1 MNTNT
6 PSQAV
11 RQSHKTPGALPIAA
25 GVSLLRLPA
34 VLPRL
39 GIGKTTFYR
48 WIKEGTMPPGITL
61 GTCDT
66 APCVWPSDEV
76 DTMVGAIIEGQSD
89 DERRA
94 TVANL
99 LAARRARV
107 RAAHNA

>member
-1 MNTNT
+1 MNANT
-6 PSQAV
+6 LSQAA
-11 RQSHKTPGALPIAA
+11 RQSHKTPGALPIAP

-39 GIGKTTFYR
+39 GIGKTTLYR

-66 APCVWPSDEV
+66 APCVWPSDEI
-76 DTMVGAIIEGQSD
+76 DAMVGAIIEGQSD

-99 LAARRARV
+99 IAARRARARV
-107 RAAHNA
+107 SLDT